1 MSQIIE
7 MLDDLVL
14 NLSADATV
22 VSVPTR
28 DITDWTS
35 FHQAFKATLGFP
47 DSYGN
52 TLEDWV
58 DCLTYVD
65 VDRKAMTTVAVED
78 GQRLILKIE
87 DSSAFSKRCPEQFQA
102 LVDCTAFV
110 NCRRAALGK
119 SPVITLLPT

>member
-7 MLDDLVL
+7 MPHDLVR
-14 NLSADATV
+14 NLSAEATI
-22 VSVPTR
+22 VSVPTH
-28 DITDWTS
+28 DISDWAS
-35 FHQAFKATLGFP
+35 FHKAFKAKLGFP

-65 VDRKAMTTVAVED
+65 AQRKAMTTVTVED
-78 GQRLILKIE
+78 GQHLILKVE
-87 DSSAFSKRCPEQFQA
+87 DSSDFSKRCPEQFQA
-102 LVDCTAFV
+102 LIDCAAFV

-119 SPVITLLPT
+119 SPVTALLLT